1 MQNQRSQGDLPRVD
15 VEPAPG
21 EFNDLLREIEK
32 EPVPERLLE
41 LARQLQA
48 VLVSQRKLRE
58 SDGVRAGD

>member
-1 MQNQRSQGDLPRVD
+1 MQNQCSQGDLPRVD

-32 EPVPERLLE
+32 EPVSERLLE

-58 SDGVRAGD
+58 GDGVRAGD